1 MSLLEQITEKAR
13 QLSPQHQ
20 QETLDFI
27 EFLLAKEMQQ
37 DSEPS
42 EWSFAWAGGLKEL
55 HQTADELKAELKEL
69 WLRTD

>member
-27 EFLLAKEMQQ
+27 EFLAWKEALQKSPKVSM
-37 DSEPS
+37 
-42 EWSFAWAGGLKEL
+42 SFSWRGCLKEL
-55 HQTADELKAELKEL
+55 KQTALEAQKEIL
-69 WLRTD
+69 ERRGAK